1 MRAPHNSGSSKDP
14 GRLISTALKEIDRM
28 VEARSDLFSKSSG
41 SVSLEEYQALIK
53 ETDRFHDDSFTPI
66 IFGLFGE
73 VGSIMSASK
82 KYQRETKAYI
92 GYKEAVEEEF
102 GDALWYYTALC
113 RRLSESISELFYA
126 AVDDQSSG
134 LIAACDHESAPLS
147 QLMTANH
154 LEDLDCSLLSLGSVT
169 AEMLKIDD
177 FKKIKKETL
186 VDFARVYLQAL
197 QSTDLSFARI
207 LKGNVRKAFGRFSN
221 PRIDDLPDFDL
232 EFPEE
237 EQLPRKFE
245 IEITER
251 ENGRSYMR
259 WNGVF
264 IGSSLTDNIKDPD
277 GYRFHDVFHFAHAAI
292 LHWSPTFRALIKQKR
307 KSNPLFDETQDSGR
321 AIVVEEGL
329 TAWIFSYAKDVDYF
343 DGHDSISF
351 DVLKTIEK
359 FIRGYEVEKCPLKLW
374 ENAILQAYDVFRK
387 IKENNGGIVIGD
399 RDSRT
404 LTFRSL
410 GVKNDD

>member
-1 MRAPHNSGSSKDP
+1 MCPPHNLGSQTNSR
-14 GRLISTALKEIDRM
+14 RLKIEGVDSM
-28 VEARSDLFSKSSG
+28 VHARSDLFCKGSG
-41 SVSLEEYQALIK
+41 SVSLSEYQTLIK
-53 ETDRFHDDSFTPI
+53 ETDRFKEDAFTPI

-92 GYKEAVEEEF
+92 GYKQAVEEEF

-126 AVDDQSSG
+126 AADDHSSS
-134 LIAACDHESAPLS
+134 LITACDHEQAPLS
-147 QLMTANH
+147 QLMMAEC
-154 LEDLDCSLLSLGSVT
+154 LEDLDSSLLSLGAVT
-169 AEMLKIDD
+169 AEILKIDD
-177 FKKIKKETL
+177 FKKIEKKSL

-207 LKGNVRKAFGRFSN
+207 IKGNVRKAFGRFSS
-221 PRIDDLPDFDL
+221 PRIDELPDFDL
-232 EFPEE
+232 NFPEE
-237 EQLPRKFE
+237 EQLPRNFE

-251 ENGRSYMR
+251 EGGRSYMR

-264 IGSSLTDNIKDPD
+264 IGSPLTDNISNPD

-307 KSNPLFDETQDSGR
+307 KSSPIFDETQDSGR

-343 DGHDSISF
+343 EGHDSISF

-359 FIRGYEVEKCPLKLW
+359 FVRGYEVEECPLKLW
-374 ENAILQAYDVFRK
+374 EDAILQAYEVFRK

-404 LTFRSL
+404 LTYKST
-410 GVKNDD
+410 GNKNDD